1 MSQSIFLRVRIG
13 EQWQNKA
20 YTLLPDNEIDA
31 PCGCYA
37 CDNAVQPGHF
47 ACDPRGPDEGL
58 CSLEGKAVERIYD
71 NGWKWYILD

>member
-1 MSQSIFLRVRIG
+1 MNQSIMLRVRIG

-31 PCGCYA
+31 PCGCHA

-47 ACDPRGPDEGL
+47 ACGMPDEGL
-58 CSLEGKAVERIYD
+58 LSLEGKAVERSYD
-71 NGWKWYILD
+71 GTWRWWYTPQ